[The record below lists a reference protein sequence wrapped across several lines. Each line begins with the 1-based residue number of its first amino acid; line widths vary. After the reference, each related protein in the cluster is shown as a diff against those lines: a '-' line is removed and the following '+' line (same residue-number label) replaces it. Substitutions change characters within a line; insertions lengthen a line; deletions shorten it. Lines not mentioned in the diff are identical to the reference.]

1 VEYLMRVQ
9 RLWWCLPAMV
19 LCAADGLLTLWGQPA
34 EYWSGG
40 FALVREG
47 NPLAAWLLT
56 VHPLAF
62 AVAAVPYLLVVLGT
76 VMALPRR
83 WAAAAAVGIASAHA
97 FAVGLWCLVL
107 FHQPLL
113 PLAGVGL
120 VFIAL
125 GLLAWRRGSSA
136 EAGAGLGRL
145 GEPNR
150 YADRQT

>member
-1 VEYLMRVQ
+1 LQRPEQLGRAATEAEYLMRVQ

-19 LCAADGLLTLWGQPA
+19 LCASDGLLTLWGQPA

-40 FALVREG
+40 FELVREG

-62 AVAAVPYLLVVLGT
+62 AAAGVPYLLVVLGT

-83 WAAAAAVGIASAHA
+83 WAAAAAVVIASAHA

-107 FHQPLL
+107 FPQPLL
-113 PLAGVGL
+113 PLTGLGL
-120 VFIAL
+120 VLLAL
-125 GLLAWRRGSSA
+125 GVLAWRQ
-136 EAGAGLGRL
+136 GRIA
-145 GEPNR
+145 R
-150 YADRQT
+150 

>member
-1 VEYLMRVQ
+1 MRVQ

-19 LCAADGLLTLWGQPA
+19 ICAADGLLTLWGQPE

-62 AVAAVPYLLVVLGT
+62 AAAALPYLLVVVGT

-97 FAVGLWCLVL
+97 FAVGLWCQFL
-107 FHQPLL
+107 FRQPLL
-113 PLAGVGL
+113 PLAGLGL
-120 VFIAL
+120 VVI
-125 GLLAWRRGSSA
+125 GLSVIAWRQ
-136 EAGAGLGRL
+136 GRIA
-145 GEPNR
+145 R
-150 YADRQT
+150 